1 MSRIAGAR
9 PHIVVAG
16 WCRNGTGF
24 TRVLNEVISRLLKHA
39 RVTWVGI
46 GATGDPRVL
55 ANGTTLVPVAMGRGD
70 PVGAYLIRDAWSE
83 WRPDAV
89 LVLNDLWYLEHYAR
103 VLGPIRGEV
112 PMLGYLPLDGD
123 IPDGL
128 QLPDLRAFNSLA
140 TFTHHAAQGLRS
152 RLEEQGQHVP
162 VAVVGHGVDTAM
174 FKPQTALTIEAR
186 ADRAKDYFGLAEPT
200 VVVLNASRAD
210 PRKRIDRTIEGF
222 AAYARQANHPIKLC
236 LHQAIAHDGLAEVLR
251 ARIDDL
257 NLQSHVLWW
266 PPTSGPLTDMALAE
280 LYNACAIGINTSM
293 GEGFGL
299 VSFEHAAC
307 AVPQLVPD
315 HPALA
320 ELWGEAAVRIGPVR
334 AEPQAFSPLQMSG
347 VTAEQVAGG
356 LANALASPD
365 HYRHLSHAAQERA
378 RLPLFQWDVV
388 AGSLW
393 RILADQLNTAS

>member
-1 MSRIAGAR
+1 MSSDEGAR

-24 TRVLNEVISRLLKHA
+24 TRVLNEVIARLQKHA
-39 RVTWVGI
+39 RITWVGI
-46 GATGDPRVL
+46 GATSDTHVL
-55 ANGTTLVPVAMGRGD
+55 ANGATLVPVAMGRGD

-89 LVLNDLWYLEHYAR
+89 LVLNDIWYLEHYAR
-103 VLGPIRGEV
+103 VLGPIRGKV

-123 IPDGL
+123 FPDGL
-128 QLPDLRAFNSLA
+128 QLPDLRAFSSLA

-152 RLEEQGQHVP
+152 RLAEQGQQVP

-174 FKPQTALTIEAR
+174 FQPRTALTIEAR
-186 ADRAKDYFGLAEPT
+186 ADRAKEYFGLAEPT

-222 AAYARQANHPIKLC
+222 AAYARQADHPIKLC

-266 PPTSGPLTDMALAE
+266 PPTSGPLTDAGARGALQR
-280 LYNACAIGINTSM
+280 LRDRHQHQHGRR
-293 GEGFGL
+293 
-299 VSFEHAAC
+299 
-307 AVPQLVPD
+307 
-315 HPALA
+315 
-320 ELWGEAAVRIGPVR
+320 LWPR
-334 AEPQAFSPLQMSG
+334 QF
-347 VTAEQVAGG
+347 
-356 LANALASPD
+356 
-365 HYRHLSHAAQERA
+365 RA
-378 RLPLFQWDVV
+378 RGLRGDTVGARPPGL
-388 AGSLW
+388 G
-393 RILADQLNTAS
+393 RTMG